1 MNKLNIKAI
10 YCKYIYIYIFIYI
23 DAWINN
29 PTDCL
34 ALIILLN
41 QFTRSV
47 YRNTPLMFSGQNK
60 QRLKC
65 DY

>member
-1 MNKLNIKAI
+1 MNKQNIKAM
-10 YCKYIYIYIFIYI
+10 YCKYIYIYI

-47 YRNTPLMFSGQNK
+47 YRNTPLMFSGQI
-60 QRLKC
+60 
-65 DY
+65 